1 MEGLIGDDDDEVI
14 VDEDD
19 LKKSQ
24 KSFSPSQPVLLSQ
37 KVNLM
42 QDALKQS
49 ENKEHDDIDDC
60 DLEEILG
67 EVSIADAE
75 PQSAQI
81 IIANNEEKISNSST
95 PMENEKI
102 QRKARAKKGKNKI
115 ELNVEMTE
123 EMKRQEQSINFGAT
137 PYSSKSISV
146 QNSIQQQQIG
156 IGNGLDSMRKQKEFI
171 EFKR

>member
-14 VDEDD
+14 DGDDD

-60 DLEEILG
+60 DLDEILG
-67 EVSIADAE
+67 EVSLADAE

-102 QRKARAKKGKNKI
+102 
-115 ELNVEMTE
+115 
-123 EMKRQEQSINFGAT
+123 
-137 PYSSKSISV
+137 
-146 QNSIQQQQIG
+146 
-156 IGNGLDSMRKQKEFI
+156 
-171 EFKR
+171 